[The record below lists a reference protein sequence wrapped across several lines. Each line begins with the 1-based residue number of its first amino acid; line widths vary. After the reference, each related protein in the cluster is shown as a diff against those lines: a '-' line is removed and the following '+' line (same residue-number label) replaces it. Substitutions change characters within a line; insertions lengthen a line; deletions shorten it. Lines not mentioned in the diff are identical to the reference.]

1 VAPARR
7 LVIEAVACCA
17 QIFATGAD
25 SMYPRPADISDGA
38 YIAPATANIRHRERI
53 VSSKSLDLDRAE
65 SGGIDY
71 VERAKALA
79 PLLKAAAGEIEEQ
92 RQLPEGVVEALIEGG
107 FFRLLLPRS
116 LGGAEL
122 HPLKYVQVLEEI
134 AKAEP
139 STAWSLGQ
147 NSGCSM
153 SAPYL
158 DPAVAREI
166 FGPRRGILAWGPELP
181 GAGRGVVV
189 AGGIRVTGRWGFATG
204 SRHAT
209 WLGAHVPLFSADG
222 HPYCSPDGRP
232 AVRTALFPKASAE
245 IIDNWQVIGLRGTG
259 SDSYAVEDLFV
270 PQEFTLAR
278 DNPAERREPGLLYKF
293 TSGMVYAMGFSNVS
307 LGIAR
312 GVLEAF
318 VELARDKIPR
328 GARNPLRHN
337 NVVQSEV
344 AQCEAKLRS
353 SSAYVRSTLREMWDE
368 AERNGDFAPEQH
380 AKLRLAATWTIRQS
394 RDVVATIYAAAGATA
409 IFNENPFERRFRDM
423 HAGSQ
428 QGQGRPVHFETVGQI
443 LLGLPPAGRMFR

>member
-1 VAPARR
+1 
-7 LVIEAVACCA
+7 
-17 QIFATGAD
+17 
-25 SMYPRPADISDGA
+25 M
-38 YIAPATANIRHRERI
+38 
-53 VSSKSLDLDRAE
+53 SSNALDVDRAE
-65 SGGIDY
+65 TGGIDY
-71 VERAKALA
+71 VERARALA
-79 PLLKAAAGEIEEQ
+79 PLLKAAADAIEEQ
-92 RQLPEGVVEALIEGG
+92 RQLPESVVEALIEGG

-122 HPLKYVQVLEEI
+122 HPVKYVQVLEEI

-139 STAWSLGQ
+139 SVAWSLGQ

-166 FGPRRGILAWGPELP
+166 FGPRRGILAWGPDLP

-222 HPYCSPDGRP
+222 TPRCYPNGRQ
-232 AVRTALFPKASAE
+232 ALRTALFPKASAA

-270 PQEFTLAR
+270 PQQFTLAR
-278 DNPAERREPGLLYKF
+278 DDPAERREPGLLYKF

-312 GVLEAF
+312 GALEAF
-318 VELARDKIPR
+318 VELARDKVPR

-337 NVVQSEV
+337 HVVQSQV

-353 SSAYVRSTLREMWDE
+353 SSAYVQSTLRDMWAE

-380 AKLRLAATWTIRQS
+380 ARLRLAATWAIQQS
-394 RDVVATIYAAAGATA
+394 RDVVASIYNAA
-409 IFNENPFERRFRDM
+409 
-423 HAGSQ
+423 
-428 QGQGRPVHFETVGQI
+428 
-443 LLGLPPAGRMFR
+443 

>member
-1 VAPARR
+1 
-7 LVIEAVACCA
+7 
-17 QIFATGAD
+17 
-25 SMYPRPADISDGA
+25 M
-38 YIAPATANIRHRERI
+38 
-53 VSSKSLDLDRAE
+53 SSTPLDLDRTRQAC
-65 SGGIDY
+65 GIDY
-71 VERAKALA
+71 VERARALA
-79 PLLKAAAGEIEEQ
+79 PMLKAAADEIEE
-92 RQLPEGVVEALIEGG
+92 RRELPESVVEALIEGG

-122 HPLKYVQVLEEI
+122 HPLHYVRVLEEI

-166 FGPRRGILAWGPELP
+166 FGPPRGILAWGPDVP
-181 GAGRGVVV
+181 GSGRGVTVK
-189 AGGIRVTGRWGFATG
+189 GGLRVTGRWGFATG

-209 WLGAHVPLFSADG
+209 WLGAHVPLFE
-222 HPYCSPDGRP
+222 PDNEPRLNPNGRQ
-232 AVRTALFPKASAE
+232 AVRTVLFPKTSAR

-259 SDSYAVEDLFV
+259 SDSYAVDDLFV
-270 PQEFTLAR
+270 PQQYTCAR

-312 GVLEAF
+312 GTLDAF

-328 GARNPLRHN
+328 GARNPLRQN
-337 NVVQSEV
+337 NVIQSQV
-344 AQCEAKLRS
+344 ARCEAQLRS
-353 SSAYVRSTLREMWDE
+353 SRAYVGTILNEMWGA
-368 AERNGDFAPEQH
+368 AERTGDFAAEQH
-380 AKLRLAATWTIRQS
+380 AQLRLAATWAIQQS
-394 RDVVATIYAAAGATA
+394 REVVAAVYSAAGATA

-443 LLGLPPAGRMFR
+443 LLGLPPEGRMFR

>member
-1 VAPARR
+1 MPS
-7 LVIEAVACCA
+7 
-17 QIFATGAD
+17 T
-25 SMYPRPADISDGA
+25 
-38 YIAPATANIRHRERI
+38 
-53 VSSKSLDLDRAE
+53 SLDLHRAAE
-65 SGGIDY
+65 TCGIDY
-71 VERAKALA
+71 VELARGLA
-79 PLLKAAAGEIEEQ
+79 PMLRGAADEIEEQ
-92 RQLPEGVVEALIEGG
+92 RQLPARVVEALIEGG

-116 LGGAEL
+116 LDGAEL
-122 HPLKYVQVLEEI
+122 HPLHYVQVLEEVARI
-134 AKAEP
+134 EP

-153 SAPYL
+153 TAPYL

-166 FGPRRGILAWGPELP
+166 FGPPHGILAWGPDVP

-209 WLGAHVPLFSADG
+209 WLGAHVPLFEPDG
-222 HPYCSPDGRP
+222 TPRRNPNGRP
-232 AVRTALFPKASAE
+232 AVRTVLFPKASAE

-259 SDSYAVEDLFV
+259 SDSYAIEELFV
-270 PQEFTLAR
+270 PQEYTCGR

-312 GVLEAF
+312 GTLEAF
-318 VELARDKIPR
+318 IELARDKVPR

-337 NVVQSEV
+337 NVIQSQV

-353 SSAYVRSTLREMWDE
+353 SRAYVHATLREMWDT

-380 AKLRLAATWTIRQS
+380 ARLRLAATWAIQQS
-394 RDVVATIYAAAGATA
+394 REVVAAVYSAAGATA

-443 LLGLPPAGRMFR
+443 LLGLPPEGRMFR

>member
-1 VAPARR
+1 MPPISQELRR
-7 LVIEAVACCA
+7 AGPEAV
-17 QIFATGAD
+17 
-25 SMYPRPADISDGA
+25 
-38 YIAPATANIRHRERI
+38 
-53 VSSKSLDLDRAE
+53 
-65 SGGIDY
+65 DY
-71 VERAKALA
+71 VERARSLA
-79 PLLKAAAGEIEEQ
+79 PLLREAADEIEER
-92 RQLPEGVVEALIEGG
+92 RQLPERVVEALVDGG

-122 HPLKYVQVLEEI
+122 HPLTYVQVLEEI

-153 SAPYL
+153 MAPYL
-158 DPAVAREI
+158 DPAAAREV

-181 GAGRGVVV
+181 NAGKGVAVE
-189 AGGIRVTGRWGFATG
+189 GGIRVTGRWGFATG

-209 WLGAHVPLFSADG
+209 WLGAHVPIFE
-222 HPYCSPDGRP
+222 PDGAPRLNPNGRP
-232 AVRTALFPKASAE
+232 FVRTVLFPKSQAE

-259 SDSYAVEDLFV
+259 SDSYRVEDLLV
-270 PQEFTLAR
+270 PQKYTASR
-278 DNPAERREPGLLYKF
+278 DNQAERREPGTLYRF

-312 GVLEAF
+312 GALDAF
-318 VELARDKIPR
+318 VELAQDKIPR

-337 NVVQSEV
+337 NVIQSQV

-353 SSAYVRSTLREMWDE
+353 CRAYIHETLAEMWE
-368 AERNGDFAPEQH
+368 TAERTGDFAPEQH
-380 AKLRLAATWTIRQS
+380 PKLRLSTTWAINQA
-394 RDVVATIYAAAGATA
+394 RDVVAAVYSAAGATA
-409 IFNENPFERRFRDM
+409 IFNENPFERRLRDM

-443 LLGLPPAGRMFR
+443 LLGLPPEGRMFR